1 MSVFAAGGNATSSAL
16 VAMDDE
22 LEDASARNRALAVA
36 RGGGGGSGSRGG
48 SGGGASM
55 TRASALWSMTQVY
68 AVLLLAVWG
77 YNCAATTLRATRT
90 DLSPEGMMLA
100 GGVDPS
106 VIARYNASTYGRG
119 YGSID
124 RSYDEMARWKHATR
138 YTIRGSFNAAA
149 GVSKGVARAATSSAK
164 WGFQM
169 AISAME
175 RAGMGPVI
183 DVCSMMSV
191 ATTSSIGNMMW
202 LVTFAIS
209 PIAEYALMPIYDFV
223 LDGLEPLYLY
233 FVTGTMDFFEDMT
246 FTLEQN
252 LATVLDEKV
261 LSIIRWPLHIFLN
274 PFKWP
279 QGFYE
284 AVLYP
289 TYRFCA
295 YPELFD
301 MKEQPVP
308 PIVKRTYGESCRSN
322 AWGEWTKCSVQCGV
336 GFRARVNHCGRRQ
349 FNRCVG
355 PGVIGCDGVCESG
368 LRVDC
373 NGSCGGK
380 ALLDKCGIC
389 GGNNAA
395 LGCDGKCFSGMREDT
410 VGNCCHSASI
420 TANGVCGSGEN
431 LPTHLRAAAEAARA
445 KAEASKNKPP
455 LMRRIYQK
463 MRPVLLIVFNIS
475 MTALRLL
482 SLVVH
487 VMVRTSSFVIG
498 TLFSTLTLKIIGSL
512 TAGYMIVGV
521 VDKKLQKNIGSFVR
535 EAVPFMDEK
544 PREQEKDKSPA
555 HAYLYDEK
563 PKTKKEIIEDWVLAG
578 VARLKRGSEVP
589 GSVANYVMWLIG
601 KLNAFVVYASPFVL
615 RVMRDASYVEVSRA
629 RQQAKLAEHE
639 KRTMHRQCAILAQRV
654 EEEVRTE
661 EERQLIMQEAEDARE
676 KAVNTERRAAELAA
690 RNEAELVRTATEEA
704 ATKARL
710 EAEEA
715 SAKAQ
720 VAAEEERVRREEA
733 EAKAR
738 LEAEDSER
746 RAQVAAEEERV
757 RREEAEAKARLEAED
772 SERRAQVAAEEER
785 VRREEAE
792 TKAALEALITAEE
805 ERVRREEAEAK
816 ARLEA
821 EEAERKAII
830 AAEEERV
837 RKEEAEAKARLE
849 AEEAEIKAR
858 LEAEEA
864 ERKAIIAAEE
874 ERVRK
879 EEAEAKARIE
889 AEEVELKARRE
900 EEEAALRR
908 RLEAEEAELKAHR
921 EEEERA
927 IAALREEEEQ
937 AIAVLH
943 EEEERTKSKF
953 LDDQAR
959 LEAELKARR
968 EEEEAALRARI
979 EAEEAEL
986 KARREEEEAALRARI
1001 EAEEAELKAR
1011 REEEERAIAALREE
1025 EERTKSKF
1033 LDEQAR
1039 LEAELKARR
1048 EEEERAIAAL
1058 HEKEE
1063 RTKSRLLDE
1072 QERLDAEDDAV
1083 RARLEQEKAER
1094 QRRLEAEEAE
1104 IKARI
1109 EAEEAK
1115 TRERLE
1121 AEQAERKA
1129 RLEQEEAEIKAR
1141 IEAEEAKTR
1150 ERLEAEQAE
1159 RKARLEQEEAETKAR
1174 IEAEEAK
1181 MRERLE
1187 AEQAERKARLEQEEA
1202 EIIRQR
1208 ELEEAERKA
1217 RLEQEEAEYKQRL
1230 EMEQAELQ
1238 GRLEEETR
1246 AKSRPEA
1253 VTLSHVDQLMQRTEA
1268 AKKVMLETK
1277 SRLDPQSEV
1286 IKQFEGANVGKK
1298 NALKKKSAL
1307 ESVQVHSSVLSKYFV
1322 AKSRH
1327 TLLEEELV
1335 SAVKYRDLSDEKNV
1349 DDAIRARLR
1358 EAEPLP
1364 EAIRDKFSFL
1374 LKYRARRNAIV
1385 ALSKLSVNHPDDGMR
1400 RRCFRSLNK
1409 ITRASKFGLLVVA
1422 RCEALPNALSMLN
1435 DWSVTTTTDENAP
1448 WEALELIHNLVS
1460 SRQMRAS
1467 VSLMRQLEGDTFAR
1481 CLLSILKTVPHLPAV
1496 QGMGLATL
1504 WQIVRSSGYD
1514 TALQNSLIEDGVI
1527 RHLMENREYAKQN
1540 SALARV
1546 VIGCAL
1552 SIAMDNA
1559 NAQKQ
1564 MTDKRNALP
1573 KRIVRILGIHGDI
1586 DYKGEFKPL
1595 NEWLMDNA

>member
-1 MSVFAAGGNATSSAL
+1 MSADAPMSVFAAGGNATSSAL
-16 VAMDDE
+16 VAMDDD

-164 WGFQM
+164 WGFRM

-261 LSIIRWPLHIFLN
+261 LSVIRWPLHIFLN

-336 GFRARVNHCGRRQ
+336 GFKARVNHCGRRQ

-355 PGVIGCDGVCESG
+355 SGVIGCDGVCESG

-420 TANGVCGSGEN
+420 TASGVCGSGEN
-431 LPTHLRAAAEAARA
+431 LPAHLRAAAEAARA

-463 MRPVLLIVFNIS
+463 MRPALLILFNIS

-601 KLNAFVVYASPFVL
+601 KLNAFVVYASPSVL

-629 RQQAKLAEHE
+629 RQQAKLAERE
-639 KRTMHRQCAILAQRV
+639 KRTMHRQYAILAQKV

-690 RNEAELVRTATEEA
+690 RNEAELVRTAIEEA

-720 VAAEEERVRREEA
+720 VAAEEERVRKEEA

-746 RAQVAAEEERV
+746 RAQVAAE
-757 RREEAEAKARLEAED
+757 K
-772 SERRAQVAAEEER
+772 ER

-792 TKAALEALITAEE
+792 TKAALEALIT
-805 ERVRREEAEAK
+805 
-816 ARLEA
+816 
-821 EEAERKAII
+821 
-830 AAEEERV
+830 AEEERV

-858 LEAEEA
+858 LEEEEA
-864 ERKAIIAAEE
+864 ERKAIIASEE

-908 RLEAEEAELKAHR
+908 RLEAEEAEFKAHR

-937 AIAVLH
+937 AIAALH

-953 LDDQAR
+953 LDDQAS

-979 EAEEAEL
+979 EAEEADL

-1011 REEEERAIAALREE
+1011 REEEERAIAALHEE

-1033 LDEQAR
+1033 LDDQAR

-1058 HEKEE
+1058 HEQEE
-1063 RTKSRLLDE
+1063 RTKSRLMDE
-1072 QERLDAEDDAV
+1072 QERLDAEDDVV

-1094 QRRLEAEEAE
+1094 QQRLEAEEAEIKARIEAEEAE

-1159 RKARLEQEEAETKAR
+1159 RKARLEQEEAEIKAR

-1187 AEQAERKARLEQEEA
+1187 AEQAEQKARLEQEEA

-1230 EMEQAELQ
+1230 EMEEAELQ

-1335 SAVKYRDLSDEKNV
+1335 SAVKHRDLSDEKNV

-1385 ALSKLSVNHPDDGMR
+1385 ALSKLSVNHPDDRMR

-1467 VSLMRQLEGDTFAR
+1467 ISLMRQLEGDTFAR

-1595 NEWLMDNA
+1595 NEWLMNNA

>member
-16 VAMDDE
+16 VAMDDD

-164 WGFQM
+164 WGFRM

-261 LSIIRWPLHIFLN
+261 LSVIRWPLHIFLN

-336 GFRARVNHCGRRQ
+336 GFKARVNHCGRRQ

-355 PGVIGCDGVCESG
+355 SGVIGCDGVCESG

-420 TANGVCGSGEN
+420 TASGVCGSGEN
-431 LPTHLRAAAEAARA
+431 LPAHLRAAAEAARA

-463 MRPVLLIVFNIS
+463 MRPALLILFNIS

-601 KLNAFVVYASPFVL
+601 KLNAFVVYASPSVL

-629 RQQAKLAEHE
+629 RQQAKLAERE
-639 KRTMHRQCAILAQRV
+639 KRTMHRQHAILARKV

-690 RNEAELVRTATEEA
+690 RNEAELVRTAIEEA

-720 VAAEEERVRREEA
+720 VAAEEERVRKEEA

-746 RAQVAAEEERV
+746 RAQVAAEKERV
-757 RREEAEAKARLEAED
+757 RKEG
-772 SERRAQVAAEEER
+772 
-785 VRREEAE
+785 AE
-792 TKAALEALITAEE
+792 TKAALEALIT
-805 ERVRREEAEAK
+805 
-816 ARLEA
+816 
-821 EEAERKAII
+821 
-830 AAEEERV
+830 AEEERV

-858 LEAEEA
+858 LEEEEA
-864 ERKAIIAAEE
+864 ERKAIIASEE

-908 RLEAEEAELKAHR
+908 RLEAEEAEFKAHR

-937 AIAVLH
+937 AIAALH

-953 LDDQAR
+953 LDDQAS

-979 EAEEAEL
+979 EAEEADL

-1011 REEEERAIAALREE
+1011 REEEERAIAALHEE

-1033 LDEQAR
+1033 LDDQAR

-1058 HEKEE
+1058 HEQEE
-1063 RTKSRLLDE
+1063 RTKSRLMDE
-1072 QERLDAEDDAV
+1072 QERLDAEDDVV

-1094 QRRLEAEEAE
+1094 QQRLEAEEAEIKARIEAEEAE

-1129 RLEQEEAEIKAR
+1129 RLEQEEAEF
-1141 IEAEEAKTR
+1141 
-1150 ERLEAEQAE
+1150 
-1159 RKARLEQEEAETKAR
+1159 KAR

-1187 AEQAERKARLEQEEA
+1187 AEQAEQKARLEQEEA

-1230 EMEQAELQ
+1230 EMEEAELQ

-1335 SAVKYRDLSDEKNV
+1335 SAVKHRDLSDEKNV

-1385 ALSKLSVNHPDDGMR
+1385 ALSKLSVNHPDDRMR

-1467 VSLMRQLEGDTFAR
+1467 ISLMRQLEGDTFAR

-1595 NEWLMDNA
+1595 NEWLMNNA

>member
-16 VAMDDE
+16 VAMDDD

-164 WGFQM
+164 WGFRM

-261 LSIIRWPLHIFLN
+261 LSVIRWPLHIFLN

-355 PGVIGCDGVCESG
+355 SGVIGCDGVCESG

-420 TANGVCGSGEN
+420 TASGVCGSGEN
-431 LPTHLRAAAEAARA
+431 LPAHLRAAAEAARA

-463 MRPVLLIVFNIS
+463 MRPALLILFNIS

-601 KLNAFVVYASPFVL
+601 KLNAFVVYASPSVL

-629 RQQAKLAEHE
+629 RQQAKLAERE
-639 KRTMHRQCAILAQRV
+639 KRTMHRQHAILARKV

-661 EERQLIMQEAEDARE
+661 EERQLIMQEAEEARE

-720 VAAEEERVRREEA
+720 VAAEEERVRKEEA

-746 RAQVAAEEERV
+746 RAQVAAEKERV
-757 RREEAEAKARLEAED
+757 RK
-772 SERRAQVAAEEER
+772 
-785 VRREEAE
+785 EEAE
-792 TKAALEALITAEE
+792 TKAALEALIT
-805 ERVRREEAEAK
+805 
-816 ARLEA
+816 
-821 EEAERKAII
+821 
-830 AAEEERV
+830 AEEERV

-858 LEAEEA
+858 LEEEEA
-864 ERKAIIAAEE
+864 ERKAIIASEE

-908 RLEAEEAELKAHR
+908 RLEAEEAEFKAHR

-937 AIAVLH
+937 AIAALH

-953 LDDQAR
+953 LDDQAS

-979 EAEEAEL
+979 EAEEADL

-1011 REEEERAIAALREE
+1011 REEEERAIAALHEE

-1033 LDEQAR
+1033 LDDQAR

-1058 HEKEE
+1058 HEQEE
-1063 RTKSRLLDE
+1063 RTKSRLMDE
-1072 QERLDAEDDAV
+1072 QERLDAEDDVV

-1094 QRRLEAEEAE
+1094 QQRLEAEEAEIKARIEAEEAE

-1159 RKARLEQEEAETKAR
+1159 RKARLEQEEAEIKAR

-1187 AEQAERKARLEQEEA
+1187 AEQAEQKARLEQEEA

-1230 EMEQAELQ
+1230 EMEEAELQ

-1335 SAVKYRDLSDEKNV
+1335 SAVKHRDLSDEKNV

-1385 ALSKLSVNHPDDGMR
+1385 ALSKLSVNHPDDRMR

-1467 VSLMRQLEGDTFAR
+1467 ISLMRQLEGDTFAR

-1595 NEWLMDNA
+1595 NEWLMNNA

>member
-463 MRPVLLIVFNIS
+463 MRPALLIVFNIS

-535 EAVPFMDEK
+535 EAVPFMDEN
-544 PREQEKDKSPA
+544 PREQERDKSPA

-757 RREEAEAKARLEAED
+757 RREEAE
-772 SERRAQVAAEEER
+772 
-785 VRREEAE
+785 
-792 TKAALEALITAEE
+792 TKAALEALIT
-805 ERVRREEAEAK
+805 
-816 ARLEA
+816 
-821 EEAERKAII
+821 
-830 AAEEERV
+830 AEEERV

-959 LEAELKARR
+959 L
-968 EEEEAALRARI
+968 
-979 EAEEAEL
+979 EAEL

-1467 VSLMRQLEGDTFAR
+1467 ISLMRQLEGDTFAR

>member
-1 MSVFAAGGNATSSAL
+1 
-16 VAMDDE
+16 
-22 LEDASARNRALAVA
+22 
-36 RGGGGGSGSRGG
+36 
-48 SGGGASM
+48 M

-164 WGFQM
+164 WGFRM

-261 LSIIRWPLHIFLN
+261 LSVIRWPLHIFLN

-355 PGVIGCDGVCESG
+355 SGVIGCDGVCESG

-420 TANGVCGSGEN
+420 TASGVCGSGEN
-431 LPTHLRAAAEAARA
+431 LPAHLRAAAEAARA

-463 MRPVLLIVFNIS
+463 MRPALLILFNIS

-512 TAGYMIVGV
+512 TAGYMIVEV

-601 KLNAFVVYASPFVL
+601 KLNAFVVYASPSVL

-629 RQQAKLAEHE
+629 RQQAKLAERE
-639 KRTMHRQCAILAQRV
+639 KRTMHRQHAILAQKV

-690 RNEAELVRTATEEA
+690 RNEAELVRTAIEEA

-746 RAQVAAEEERV
+746 RAQVAAEKERV
-757 RREEAEAKARLEAED
+757 RK
-772 SERRAQVAAEEER
+772 
-785 VRREEAE
+785 
-792 TKAALEALITAEE
+792 
-805 ERVRREEAEAK
+805 EEAEAK

-858 LEAEEA
+858 LEEEEA
-864 ERKAIIAAEE
+864 ERKAIIASEE

-879 EEAEAKARIE
+879 EEAEAKARIV

-908 RLEAEEAELKAHR
+908 RLEAEEAEFKAHR

-937 AIAVLH
+937 AIAALH

-953 LDDQAR
+953 LDDQAS

-979 EAEEAEL
+979 EAEEADL

-1011 REEEERAIAALREE
+1011 REEEERAIAALHEE

-1033 LDEQAR
+1033 LDDQAR

-1058 HEKEE
+1058 HEQEE
-1063 RTKSRLLDE
+1063 RTKSRLMDE
-1072 QERLDAEDDAV
+1072 QERLDAEDDVV

-1094 QRRLEAEEAE
+1094 QQRLEAEEAEIKARIEAEEAE

-1129 RLEQEEAEIKAR
+1129 RLEQEEAEIKV
-1141 IEAEEAKTR
+1141 
-1150 ERLEAEQAE
+1150 
-1159 RKARLEQEEAETKAR
+1159 R

-1187 AEQAERKARLEQEEA
+1187 AEQAEQKARLEQEEA

-1230 EMEQAELQ
+1230 EMEEAELQ

-1335 SAVKYRDLSDEKNV
+1335 SAVKHRDLSDEKNV

-1385 ALSKLSVNHPDDGMR
+1385 ALSKLSVNHPDDSMR

-1467 VSLMRQLEGDTFAR
+1467 ISLMRQLEGDTFAR

-1595 NEWLMDNA
+1595 NEWLMNNA

>member
-16 VAMDDE
+16 VAMDDD

-164 WGFQM
+164 WGFRM

-261 LSIIRWPLHIFLN
+261 LSVIRWPLHIFLN

-336 GFRARVNHCGRRQ
+336 GFKARVNHCGRRQ

-355 PGVIGCDGVCESG
+355 SGVIGCDGVCESG

-420 TANGVCGSGEN
+420 TASGVCGSGEN
-431 LPTHLRAAAEAARA
+431 LPAHLRAAAEAARA

-463 MRPVLLIVFNIS
+463 MRPALLILFNIS

-601 KLNAFVVYASPFVL
+601 KLNAFVVYASPSVL

-629 RQQAKLAEHE
+629 RQQAKLAERE
-639 KRTMHRQCAILAQRV
+639 KRTMHRQHAILARKV

-690 RNEAELVRTATEEA
+690 RNEAELVRTAIEEA

-720 VAAEEERVRREEA
+720 VAAEEERVRKEEA

-746 RAQVAAEEERV
+746 RAQVAAEKERV
-757 RREEAEAKARLEAED
+757 RKEG
-772 SERRAQVAAEEER
+772 
-785 VRREEAE
+785 AE

-805 ERVRREEAEAK
+805 ERVRKEEAEAK

-858 LEAEEA
+858 LEEEEA
-864 ERKAIIAAEE
+864 ERKAIIASEE

-908 RLEAEEAELKAHR
+908 RLEAEEAEFKAHR

-937 AIAVLH
+937 AIAALH

-953 LDDQAR
+953 LDDQAS

-979 EAEEAEL
+979 EAEEADL

-1011 REEEERAIAALREE
+1011 REEEERAIAALHEE

-1033 LDEQAR
+1033 LDDQAR

-1048 EEEERAIAAL
+1048 EEQERAIAAL
-1058 HEKEE
+1058 HEQEE
-1063 RTKSRLLDE
+1063 RTKSRLMDE
-1072 QERLDAEDDAV
+1072 QERLDAEDDVV

-1094 QRRLEAEEAE
+1094 QQRLEAEEAEIKARIEAEEAE

-1141 IEAEEAKTR
+1141 IEAEEAK
-1150 ERLEAEQAE
+1150 
-1159 RKARLEQEEAETKAR
+1159 
-1174 IEAEEAK
+1174 

-1187 AEQAERKARLEQEEA
+1187 AEQAEQKARLEQEEA

-1230 EMEQAELQ
+1230 EMEEAELQ

-1335 SAVKYRDLSDEKNV
+1335 SAVKHRDLSDEKNV

-1385 ALSKLSVNHPDDGMR
+1385 ALSKLSVNHPDDRMR

-1467 VSLMRQLEGDTFAR
+1467 ISLMRQLEGDTFAR

-1595 NEWLMDNA
+1595 NEWLMNNA

>member
-16 VAMDDE
+16 VAMDDD

-164 WGFQM
+164 WGFRM

-261 LSIIRWPLHIFLN
+261 LSVIRWPLHIFLN

-336 GFRARVNHCGRRQ
+336 GFKARVNHCGRRQ

-355 PGVIGCDGVCESG
+355 SGVIGCDGVCESG

-420 TANGVCGSGEN
+420 TASGVCGSGEN
-431 LPTHLRAAAEAARA
+431 LPAHLRAAAEAARA

-463 MRPVLLIVFNIS
+463 MRPALLILFNIS

-601 KLNAFVVYASPFVL
+601 KLNAFVVYASPSVL

-629 RQQAKLAEHE
+629 RQQAKLAERE
-639 KRTMHRQCAILAQRV
+639 KRTMHRQHAILARKV

-690 RNEAELVRTATEEA
+690 RNEAELVRTAIEEA

-757 RREEAEAKARLEAED
+757 RREEAE
-772 SERRAQVAAEEER
+772 
-785 VRREEAE
+785 
-792 TKAALEALITAEE
+792 TKAALEALIT
-805 ERVRREEAEAK
+805 
-816 ARLEA
+816 
-821 EEAERKAII
+821 
-830 AAEEERV
+830 AEEERV

-858 LEAEEA
+858 LEEEEA
-864 ERKAIIAAEE
+864 ERKAIIASEE

-908 RLEAEEAELKAHR
+908 RLEAEEAEFKAHR

-937 AIAVLH
+937 AIAALH

-968 EEEEAALRARI
+968 EEEE
-979 EAEEAEL
+979 
-986 KARREEEEAALRARI
+986 
-1001 EAEEAELKAR
+1001 
-1011 REEEERAIAALREE
+1011 
-1025 EERTKSKF
+1025 
-1033 LDEQAR
+1033 
-1039 LEAELKARR
+1039 
-1048 EEEERAIAAL
+1048 RAIAAL
-1058 HEKEE
+1058 HEQEE
-1063 RTKSRLLDE
+1063 RTKSRLMDE
-1072 QERLDAEDDAV
+1072 QERLDAEDDVV

-1094 QRRLEAEEAE
+1094 QQRLEAEEAEIKARIEAEEAE

-1141 IEAEEAKTR
+1141 IEAEEAK
-1150 ERLEAEQAE
+1150 
-1159 RKARLEQEEAETKAR
+1159 
-1174 IEAEEAK
+1174 

-1187 AEQAERKARLEQEEA
+1187 AEQAEQKARLEQEEA

-1230 EMEQAELQ
+1230 EMEEAELQ

-1335 SAVKYRDLSDEKNV
+1335 SAVKHRDLSDEKNV

-1467 VSLMRQLEGDTFAR
+1467 ISLMRQLEGDTFAR

-1595 NEWLMDNA
+1595 NEWLMNNA

>member
-1 MSVFAAGGNATSSAL
+1 MSADAPMSVFAAGGNATSSAL
-16 VAMDDE
+16 VAMDDD

-124 RSYDEMARWKHATR
+124 RSYDEIARWKHATR

-164 WGFQM
+164 WGFRM

-261 LSIIRWPLHIFLN
+261 LSVIRWPLHIFLN

-355 PGVIGCDGVCESG
+355 SGVIGCDGVCESG

-420 TANGVCGSGEN
+420 TASGVCGSGEN
-431 LPTHLRAAAEAARA
+431 LPAHLRAAAEAARA

-463 MRPVLLIVFNIS
+463 MRPALLIVFNIS

-589 GSVANYVMWLIG
+589 GSAANYVMWLIG

-715 SAKAQ
+715 SAKAR
-720 VAAEEERVRREEA
+720 VAAEEMRLREE
-733 EAKAR
+733 EAKTKAR
-738 LEAEDSER
+738 LEAEEAER
-746 RAQVAAEEERV
+746 KARVAAEEERV

-805 ERVRREEAEAK
+805 ERVRKEEAEAK

-1058 HEKEE
+1058 HEEEE

-1104 IKARI
+1104 IKAR
-1109 EAEEAK
+1109 
-1115 TRERLE
+1115 
-1121 AEQAERKA
+1121 
-1129 RLEQEEAEIKAR
+1129 LEQEEAEI
-1141 IEAEEAKTR
+1141 
-1150 ERLEAEQAE
+1150 
-1159 RKARLEQEEAETKAR
+1159 KAR

-1187 AEQAERKARLEQEEA
+1187 AEQAEQ
-1202 EIIRQR
+1202 
-1208 ELEEAERKA
+1208 KA

-1335 SAVKYRDLSDEKNV
+1335 SAVKHRDLSNEKNA
-1349 DDAIRARLR
+1349 DDAIRARLK

-1385 ALSKLSVNHPDDGMR
+1385 ALSKLSVNHPDGIMR
-1400 RRCFRSLNK
+1400 RRCFQSLNK

>member
-16 VAMDDE
+16 VAMDDD

-164 WGFQM
+164 WGFRM

-261 LSIIRWPLHIFLN
+261 LSVIRWPLHIFLN

-355 PGVIGCDGVCESG
+355 SGVIGCDGVCESG

-420 TANGVCGSGEN
+420 TASGVCGSGEN
-431 LPTHLRAAAEAARA
+431 LPAHLRAAAEAARA

-463 MRPVLLIVFNIS
+463 MRPALLILFNIS

-589 GSVANYVMWLIG
+589 GSVANYVMWLIV
-601 KLNAFVVYASPFVL
+601 KLNAFVVYASPSVL

-629 RQQAKLAEHE
+629 RQQAKLAERE
-639 KRTMHRQCAILAQRV
+639 KRTMHRQHAILARKV

-661 EERQLIMQEAEDARE
+661 EERQLIMQEAEEARE

-690 RNEAELVRTATEEA
+690 RNEAELVRTAIEEA

-720 VAAEEERVRREEA
+720 VAAEEERVRKEEA

-746 RAQVAAEEERV
+746 RAQVAAEKERV
-757 RREEAEAKARLEAED
+757 RK
-772 SERRAQVAAEEER
+772 
-785 VRREEAE
+785 EEAE
-792 TKAALEALITAEE
+792 TKAALEALIT
-805 ERVRREEAEAK
+805 
-816 ARLEA
+816 
-821 EEAERKAII
+821 
-830 AAEEERV
+830 AEEERV

-858 LEAEEA
+858 LEEEEA
-864 ERKAIIAAEE
+864 ERKAIIASEE

-908 RLEAEEAELKAHR
+908 RLEAEEAEFKAHR

-937 AIAVLH
+937 AIAALH

-953 LDDQAR
+953 LDDQAS

-979 EAEEAEL
+979 EAEEADL

-1011 REEEERAIAALREE
+1011 REEEERAIAALHEE

-1033 LDEQAR
+1033 LDDQAR

-1058 HEKEE
+1058 HEQEE
-1063 RTKSRLLDE
+1063 RTKSRLMDE
-1072 QERLDAEDDAV
+1072 QERLDAEDDVV

-1094 QRRLEAEEAE
+1094 QQRLEAEEAEIKARIEAEEAE

-1141 IEAEEAKTR
+1141 IEAEEAK
-1150 ERLEAEQAE
+1150 
-1159 RKARLEQEEAETKAR
+1159 
-1174 IEAEEAK
+1174 

-1187 AEQAERKARLEQEEA
+1187 AEQAEQKARLEQEEA

-1230 EMEQAELQ
+1230 EMEEAELQ

-1335 SAVKYRDLSDEKNV
+1335 SAVKHRDLSDEKNV

-1385 ALSKLSVNHPDDGMR
+1385 ALSKLSVNHPDDRMR

-1467 VSLMRQLEGDTFAR
+1467 ISLMRQLEGDTFAR

-1595 NEWLMDNA
+1595 NEWLMNNA

>member
-1 MSVFAAGGNATSSAL
+1 
-16 VAMDDE
+16 MDDD

-124 RSYDEMARWKHATR
+124 RSYDEVARWKHATR

-164 WGFQM
+164 WGFQI

-175 RAGMGPVI
+175 RTGMGPVI

-431 LPTHLRAAAEAARA
+431 LPAHLRAAAEAARA

-463 MRPVLLIVFNIS
+463 MRPALLIVFNIS
-475 MTALRLL
+475 MAALRLL

-639 KRTMHRQCAILAQRV
+639 KRTMHRQCAILARRV

-690 RNEAELVRTATEEA
+690 RNEAEL
-704 ATKARL
+704 
-710 EAEEA
+710 
-715 SAKAQ
+715 
-720 VAAEEERVRREEA
+720 
-733 EAKAR
+733 
-738 LEAEDSER
+738 
-746 RAQVAAEEERV
+746 
-757 RREEAEAKARLEAED
+757 
-772 SERRAQVAAEEER
+772 
-785 VRREEAE
+785 
-792 TKAALEALITAEE
+792 
-805 ERVRREEAEAK
+805 
-816 ARLEA
+816 
-821 EEAERKAII
+821 
-830 AAEEERV
+830 
-837 RKEEAEAKARLE
+837 
-849 AEEAEIKAR
+849 
-858 LEAEEA
+858 
-864 ERKAIIAAEE
+864 
-874 ERVRK
+874 
-879 EEAEAKARIE
+879 
-889 AEEVELKARRE
+889 
-900 EEEAALRR
+900 
-908 RLEAEEAELKAHR
+908 
-921 EEEERA
+921 
-927 IAALREEEEQ
+927 
-937 AIAVLH
+937 
-943 EEEERTKSKF
+943 
-953 LDDQAR
+953 
-959 LEAELKARR
+959 
-968 EEEEAALRARI
+968 
-979 EAEEAEL
+979 
-986 KARREEEEAALRARI
+986 
-1001 EAEEAELKAR
+1001 
-1011 REEEERAIAALREE
+1011 
-1025 EERTKSKF
+1025 
-1033 LDEQAR
+1033 
-1039 LEAELKARR
+1039 
-1048 EEEERAIAAL
+1048 
-1058 HEKEE
+1058 
-1063 RTKSRLLDE
+1063 
-1072 QERLDAEDDAV
+1072 
-1083 RARLEQEKAER
+1083 
-1094 QRRLEAEEAE
+1094 
-1104 IKARI
+1104 
-1109 EAEEAK
+1109 
-1115 TRERLE
+1115 
-1121 AEQAERKA
+1121 A

-1307 ESVQVHSSVLSKYFV
+1307 ESVQVHSSVLSEYFV

-1335 SAVKYRDLSDEKNV
+1335 SAVKHRDLSDEKNV
-1349 DDAIRARLR
+1349 GDAIRARLR

-1586 DYKGEFKPL
+1586 DYKGEFKLL

>member
-1 MSVFAAGGNATSSAL
+1 
-16 VAMDDE
+16 
-22 LEDASARNRALAVA
+22 
-36 RGGGGGSGSRGG
+36 
-48 SGGGASM
+48 M

-164 WGFQM
+164 WGFRM

-209 PIAEYALMPIYDFV
+209 PIAEYALMPIYDFL

-261 LSIIRWPLHIFLN
+261 LSVIRWPLHIFLN

-355 PGVIGCDGVCESG
+355 SGVIGCDGVCESG

-420 TANGVCGSGEN
+420 TASGVCGSGEN
-431 LPTHLRAAAEAARA
+431 LPAHLRAAAEAARA

-463 MRPVLLIVFNIS
+463 MRPALLILFNIS

-521 VDKKLQKNIGSFVR
+521 ADKKLQKNIGSFVR

-601 KLNAFVVYASPFVL
+601 KLNAFVVYASPSVL

-629 RQQAKLAEHE
+629 RQQAKLAERE
-639 KRTMHRQCAILAQRV
+639 KRTMHRQHAILAQKV

-738 LEAEDSER
+738 VEAEDSER

-757 RREEAEAKARLEAED
+757 RKEEAEAKARLEAED
-772 SERRAQVAAEEER
+772 SERRAQVAAEKERVRKEEAEAKARLEAEDSERRAQVAAEKER

-792 TKAALEALITAEE
+792 TKAALEALIT
-805 ERVRREEAEAK
+805 
-816 ARLEA
+816 
-821 EEAERKAII
+821 
-830 AAEEERV
+830 AEEERV

-858 LEAEEA
+858 LEEEEA
-864 ERKAIIAAEE
+864 ERKAIIASEE

-937 AIAVLH
+937 AIAALH

-953 LDDQAR
+953 LDDQAS
-959 LEAELKARR
+959 L
-968 EEEEAALRARI
+968 
-979 EAEEAEL
+979 EAEL

-1011 REEEERAIAALREE
+1011 REEEERAIAALH
-1025 EERTKSKF
+1025 
-1033 LDEQAR
+1033 EQ
-1039 LEAELKARR
+1039 
-1048 EEEERAIAAL
+1048 
-1058 HEKEE
+1058 EE
-1063 RTKSRLLDE
+1063 RTKSRLMDE
-1072 QERLDAEDDAV
+1072 QERLDAEDDVV

-1094 QRRLEAEEAE
+1094 QQRLEAEEAEIKARIEAEEAE

-1141 IEAEEAKTR
+1141 IEAEEAK
-1150 ERLEAEQAE
+1150 
-1159 RKARLEQEEAETKAR
+1159 
-1174 IEAEEAK
+1174 

-1187 AEQAERKARLEQEEA
+1187 AEQAEQKARLEQEEA

-1230 EMEQAELQ
+1230 EMEEAELQ

-1335 SAVKYRDLSDEKNV
+1335 SAVKHRDLSDEKNV

-1385 ALSKLSVNHPDDGMR
+1385 ALSKLSVNHPDDSMR

-1467 VSLMRQLEGDTFAR
+1467 ISLMRQLEGDTFAR

-1595 NEWLMDNA
+1595 NEWLMNNA

>member
-1 MSVFAAGGNATSSAL
+1 MSADAPMSVFAAGGNGTSSAL
-16 VAMDDE
+16 VAMDDD

-164 WGFQM
+164 WGFRM

-261 LSIIRWPLHIFLN
+261 LSVIRWPLHIFLN

-355 PGVIGCDGVCESG
+355 SGVIGCDGVCESG

-420 TANGVCGSGEN
+420 TASGVCGSGEN
-431 LPTHLRAAAEAARA
+431 LPAHLRAAAEAARA

-463 MRPVLLIVFNIS
+463 MRPALLILFNIS

-601 KLNAFVVYASPFVL
+601 KLNAFVVYASPSVL

-629 RQQAKLAEHE
+629 RQQAKLAERE
-639 KRTMHRQCAILAQRV
+639 KRTMHRQHAILAQKV

-690 RNEAELVRTATEEA
+690 RNEAELVRTAIEEA

-746 RAQVAAEEERV
+746 RAQVAAEKERV
-757 RREEAEAKARLEAED
+757 RKEEAEAKARLEAED
-772 SERRAQVAAEEER
+772 SERRAQVAAEKER

-805 ERVRREEAEAK
+805 ERVRKEEAEAK

-858 LEAEEA
+858 LEEEEA
-864 ERKAIIAAEE
+864 ERKAIIASEE

-908 RLEAEEAELKAHR
+908 RLEAEEAEWKAHR

-937 AIAVLH
+937 AIAALH

-953 LDDQAR
+953 LDDQAS
-959 LEAELKARR
+959 L
-968 EEEEAALRARI
+968 
-979 EAEEAEL
+979 EAEL

-1011 REEEERAIAALREE
+1011 REEEERAIAALHEE

-1033 LDEQAR
+1033 LDDQAR

-1058 HEKEE
+1058 HEQEE
-1063 RTKSRLLDE
+1063 RTKSRLMDE
-1072 QERLDAEDDAV
+1072 QERLDAEDDVV

-1094 QRRLEAEEAE
+1094 QQRLEAEEAEIKARIEAEEAE

-1141 IEAEEAKTR
+1141 IEAEEAK
-1150 ERLEAEQAE
+1150 
-1159 RKARLEQEEAETKAR
+1159 
-1174 IEAEEAK
+1174 

-1187 AEQAERKARLEQEEA
+1187 AEQAEQKARLEQEEA

-1230 EMEQAELQ
+1230 EMEEAELQ

-1335 SAVKYRDLSDEKNV
+1335 SAVKHRDLSDEKNV

-1385 ALSKLSVNHPDDGMR
+1385 ALSKLSVNHPDDSMR

-1467 VSLMRQLEGDTFAR
+1467 ISLMRQLEGDTFAR

-1595 NEWLMDNA
+1595 NEWLMNNA

>member
-16 VAMDDE
+16 VAMDDD

-164 WGFQM
+164 WGFRM

-261 LSIIRWPLHIFLN
+261 LSVIRWPLHIFLN

-355 PGVIGCDGVCESG
+355 SGVIGCDGVCESG

-420 TANGVCGSGEN
+420 TASGVCGSGEN
-431 LPTHLRAAAEAARA
+431 LPAHLRAAAEAARA

-463 MRPVLLIVFNIS
+463 MRPALLILFNIS

-601 KLNAFVVYASPFVL
+601 KLNAFVVYASPSVL

-629 RQQAKLAEHE
+629 RQQAKLAERE
-639 KRTMHRQCAILAQRV
+639 KRTMHRQHAILAQKV

-720 VAAEEERVRREEA
+720 VAAEKERVRKEEA

-746 RAQVAAEEERV
+746 RAQVAAE
-757 RREEAEAKARLEAED
+757 K
-772 SERRAQVAAEEER
+772 ER

-805 ERVRREEAEAK
+805 ERVRKEEAEAK

-858 LEAEEA
+858 LEEEEA
-864 ERKAIIAAEE
+864 ERKAIIASEE

-908 RLEAEEAELKAHR
+908 RLEAEEAEFKAHR

-937 AIAVLH
+937 AIAALH

-968 EEEEAALRARI
+968 EEEE
-979 EAEEAEL
+979 
-986 KARREEEEAALRARI
+986 
-1001 EAEEAELKAR
+1001 
-1011 REEEERAIAALREE
+1011 
-1025 EERTKSKF
+1025 
-1033 LDEQAR
+1033 
-1039 LEAELKARR
+1039 
-1048 EEEERAIAAL
+1048 RAIAAL
-1058 HEKEE
+1058 HEQEE
-1063 RTKSRLLDE
+1063 RTKSRLMDE
-1072 QERLDAEDDAV
+1072 QERLDAEDDVV

-1094 QRRLEAEEAE
+1094 QQRLEAEEAEIKARIEAEEAE

-1141 IEAEEAKTR
+1141 IEAEEAK
-1150 ERLEAEQAE
+1150 
-1159 RKARLEQEEAETKAR
+1159 
-1174 IEAEEAK
+1174 

-1187 AEQAERKARLEQEEA
+1187 AEQAEQKARLEQEEA

-1230 EMEQAELQ
+1230 EMEEAELQ

-1335 SAVKYRDLSDEKNV
+1335 SAVKHRDLSDEKNV

-1385 ALSKLSVNHPDDGMR
+1385 ALSKLSVNHPDNSMR

-1467 VSLMRQLEGDTFAR
+1467 ISLMRQLEGDTFAR

-1595 NEWLMDNA
+1595 NEWLMNNA

>member
-380 ALLDKCGIC
+380 ALLDKCSIC

-463 MRPVLLIVFNIS
+463 MRPALLIVFNIS

-535 EAVPFMDEK
+535 EAVPFMDEQ

-785 VRREEAE
+785 VRREKAE
-792 TKAALEALITAEE
+792 TKAALEALIT
-805 ERVRREEAEAK
+805 
-816 ARLEA
+816 
-821 EEAERKAII
+821 
-830 AAEEERV
+830 AEEERV

-900 EEEAALRR
+900 EEEAALRA

-1094 QRRLEAEEAE
+1094 QRRLEA
-1104 IKARI
+1104 
-1109 EAEEAK
+1109 
-1115 TRERLE
+1115 
-1121 AEQAERKA
+1121 
-1129 RLEQEEAEIKAR
+1129 EEAEIKAR

>member
-16 VAMDDE
+16 VAMDDD

-164 WGFQM
+164 WGFRM

-261 LSIIRWPLHIFLN
+261 LSVIRWPLHIFLN

-336 GFRARVNHCGRRQ
+336 GFKARVNHCGRRQ

-355 PGVIGCDGVCESG
+355 SGVIGCDGVCESG

-420 TANGVCGSGEN
+420 TASGVCGSGEN
-431 LPTHLRAAAEAARA
+431 LPAHLRAAAEAARA

-463 MRPVLLIVFNIS
+463 MRPALLILFNIS

-601 KLNAFVVYASPFVL
+601 KLNAFVVYASPSVL

-629 RQQAKLAEHE
+629 RQQAKLAERE
-639 KRTMHRQCAILAQRV
+639 KRTMHRQHAILARKV

-690 RNEAELVRTATEEA
+690 RNEAELVRTAIEEA

-757 RREEAEAKARLEAED
+757 RREEAE
-772 SERRAQVAAEEER
+772 
-785 VRREEAE
+785 
-792 TKAALEALITAEE
+792 TKAALEALIT
-805 ERVRREEAEAK
+805 
-816 ARLEA
+816 
-821 EEAERKAII
+821 
-830 AAEEERV
+830 AEEERV

-858 LEAEEA
+858 LEEEEA
-864 ERKAIIAAEE
+864 ERKAIIASEE

-889 AEEVELKARRE
+889 AEEVELKAHRE

-908 RLEAEEAELKAHR
+908 RLEAEEAEFKAHR

-937 AIAVLH
+937 AIAALHEEEERTKSKFLDDQASLEAELKARREEEERAIAALH

-968 EEEEAALRARI
+968 EEEE
-979 EAEEAEL
+979 
-986 KARREEEEAALRARI
+986 
-1001 EAEEAELKAR
+1001 
-1011 REEEERAIAALREE
+1011 
-1025 EERTKSKF
+1025 
-1033 LDEQAR
+1033 
-1039 LEAELKARR
+1039 
-1048 EEEERAIAAL
+1048 RAIAAL
-1058 HEKEE
+1058 HEQEE
-1063 RTKSRLLDE
+1063 RTKSRLMDE
-1072 QERLDAEDDAV
+1072 QERLDAEDDVV

-1094 QRRLEAEEAE
+1094 QQRLEAEEAEIKARIEAEEAE

-1141 IEAEEAKTR
+1141 IEAEEAK
-1150 ERLEAEQAE
+1150 
-1159 RKARLEQEEAETKAR
+1159 
-1174 IEAEEAK
+1174 

-1187 AEQAERKARLEQEEA
+1187 AEQAEQKARLEQEEA

-1230 EMEQAELQ
+1230 EMEEAELQ

-1335 SAVKYRDLSDEKNV
+1335 SAVKHRDLSDEKNV

-1385 ALSKLSVNHPDDGMR
+1385 ALSKLSVNHPDDRMR

-1467 VSLMRQLEGDTFAR
+1467 ISLMRQLEGDTFAR

-1595 NEWLMDNA
+1595 NEWLMNNA

>member
-1 MSVFAAGGNATSSAL
+1 MSADAPMSVFAAGGNATSSAL
-16 VAMDDE
+16 VAMDDD

-164 WGFQM
+164 WGFRM

-355 PGVIGCDGVCESG
+355 SGVIGCDGVCESG

-420 TANGVCGSGEN
+420 TASGVCGSGEN
-431 LPTHLRAAAEAARA
+431 LPAHLRAAAEAARA

-463 MRPVLLIVFNIS
+463 MRPALLIVFNIS

-601 KLNAFVVYASPFVL
+601 KLNVFVVYASPFVL

-629 RQQAKLAEHE
+629 RQQAKLAERE
-639 KRTMHRQCAILAQRV
+639 KRTMHRQNAILAQKV

-715 SAKAQ
+715 SAKARVAAEEMRLREEEAKTKARLEAEEAERKAR

-746 RAQVAAEEERV
+746 RARVAAEKERV
-757 RREEAEAKARLEAED
+757 H
-772 SERRAQVAAEEER
+772 
-785 VRREEAE
+785 REEAE

-805 ERVRREEAEAK
+805 ERVR
-816 ARLEA
+816 
-821 EEAERKAII
+821 
-830 AAEEERV
+830 
-837 RKEEAEAKARLE
+837 KEEAEAKARLE
-849 AEEAEIKAR
+849 E
-858 LEAEEA
+858 EEA

-908 RLEAEEAELKAHR
+908 RLEAEEAELKARR

-937 AIAVLH
+937 AIAALH

-953 LDDQAR
+953 LDDQAS
-959 LEAELKARR
+959 L
-968 EEEEAALRARI
+968 
-979 EAEEAEL
+979 EAEL

-1033 LDEQAR
+1033 LDEQAC

-1048 EEEERAIAAL
+1048 EEEEAALRARIEAEEAELKARREEEEAALRARLQAEEAELKARREEERAIAAL
-1058 HEKEE
+1058 REEEE

-1121 AEQAERKA
+1121 AEQAEQKA
-1129 RLEQEEAEIKAR
+1129 RLEREEAEI
-1141 IEAEEAKTR
+1141 
-1150 ERLEAEQAE
+1150 
-1159 RKARLEQEEAETKAR
+1159 KAR

-1187 AEQAERKARLEQEEA
+1187 AEQAEQ
-1202 EIIRQR
+1202 
-1208 ELEEAERKA
+1208 KA

-1230 EMEQAELQ
+1230 EMEEAELQ
-1238 GRLEEETR
+1238 GRLEEETK

-1335 SAVKYRDLSDEKNV
+1335 SAVKHRDLSDEKNV

-1448 WEALELIHNLVS
+1448 WEAFELIHNLVS

-1514 TALQNSLIEDGVI
+1514 TALQNTLIEDGVI
-1527 RHLMENREYAKQN
+1527 RHLLENREYAKQN

>member
-1 MSVFAAGGNATSSAL
+1 MSADAPMSVFAAGGNATSSAL
-16 VAMDDE
+16 VAMDDD

-164 WGFQM
+164 WGFRM

-261 LSIIRWPLHIFLN
+261 LSVIRWPLHIFLN

-355 PGVIGCDGVCESG
+355 SGVIGCDGVCESG

-420 TANGVCGSGEN
+420 TASGVCGSGEN
-431 LPTHLRAAAEAARA
+431 LPAHLRAAAEAARA

-463 MRPVLLIVFNIS
+463 MRPALLILFNIS

-601 KLNAFVVYASPFVL
+601 KLNAFVVYASPSVL

-629 RQQAKLAEHE
+629 RQQAKLAERE
-639 KRTMHRQCAILAQRV
+639 KRTMHRQHAILAQKV

-661 EERQLIMQEAEDARE
+661 EERQLIMQEAEEARE

-690 RNEAELVRTATEEA
+690 RNEAELVRTAIEEA

-720 VAAEEERVRREEA
+720 VAAEEERVRKEEA

-746 RAQVAAEEERV
+746 RAQVAAEKERV
-757 RREEAEAKARLEAED
+757 RK
-772 SERRAQVAAEEER
+772 
-785 VRREEAE
+785 EEAE
-792 TKAALEALITAEE
+792 TKAALEALIT
-805 ERVRREEAEAK
+805 
-816 ARLEA
+816 
-821 EEAERKAII
+821 
-830 AAEEERV
+830 AEEERV

-858 LEAEEA
+858 LEEEEA
-864 ERKAIIAAEE
+864 ERKAIIASEE

-908 RLEAEEAELKAHR
+908 RLEAEEAEFKAHR

-937 AIAVLH
+937 AIAALH

-953 LDDQAR
+953 LDDQAS

-979 EAEEAEL
+979 EAEEADL

-1011 REEEERAIAALREE
+1011 REEEERAIAALHEE

-1033 LDEQAR
+1033 LDDQAR

-1058 HEKEE
+1058 HEQEE
-1063 RTKSRLLDE
+1063 RTKSRLMDE
-1072 QERLDAEDDAV
+1072 QERLDAEDDVV

-1094 QRRLEAEEAE
+1094 QQRLEAEEAEIKARIEAEEAE

-1141 IEAEEAKTR
+1141 IEAEEAK
-1150 ERLEAEQAE
+1150 
-1159 RKARLEQEEAETKAR
+1159 
-1174 IEAEEAK
+1174 

-1187 AEQAERKARLEQEEA
+1187 AEQAEQKARLEQEEA

-1230 EMEQAELQ
+1230 EMEEAELQ

-1335 SAVKYRDLSDEKNV
+1335 SAVKHRDLSDEKNV

-1385 ALSKLSVNHPDDGMR
+1385 ALSKLSVNHPDDSMR

-1467 VSLMRQLEGDTFAR
+1467 ISLMRQLEGDTFAR

-1595 NEWLMDNA
+1595 NEWLMNNA

>member
-1 MSVFAAGGNATSSAL
+1 MSADAPMSVFAAGGNATSSAL
-16 VAMDDE
+16 VAMDDD

-164 WGFQM
+164 WGFRM

-261 LSIIRWPLHIFLN
+261 LSVIRWPLHIFLN

-355 PGVIGCDGVCESG
+355 SGVIGCDGVCESG

-420 TANGVCGSGEN
+420 TASGVCGSGEN
-431 LPTHLRAAAEAARA
+431 LPAHLRAAAEAARA

-463 MRPVLLIVFNIS
+463 MRPALLILFNIS

-601 KLNAFVVYASPFVL
+601 KLNAFVVYASPSVL

-629 RQQAKLAEHE
+629 RQQAKLAERE
-639 KRTMHRQCAILAQRV
+639 KRTMHRQHAILAQKV

-690 RNEAELVRTATEEA
+690 RNEAELVRTAIEEA

-720 VAAEEERVRREEA
+720 VAAEEERVRKEEA

-746 RAQVAAEEERV
+746 RAQVAAEKERV
-757 RREEAEAKARLEAED
+757 RK
-772 SERRAQVAAEEER
+772 
-785 VRREEAE
+785 EEAE
-792 TKAALEALITAEE
+792 TKAALEALIT
-805 ERVRREEAEAK
+805 
-816 ARLEA
+816 
-821 EEAERKAII
+821 
-830 AAEEERV
+830 AEEERV

-858 LEAEEA
+858 LEEEEA
-864 ERKAIIAAEE
+864 ERKAIIASEE

-908 RLEAEEAELKAHR
+908 RLEAEEAEFKAHR

-937 AIAVLH
+937 AIAALH

-953 LDDQAR
+953 LDDQAS
-959 LEAELKARR
+959 L
-968 EEEEAALRARI
+968 
-979 EAEEAEL
+979 EAEL

-1011 REEEERAIAALREE
+1011 REEEERAIAALHEE

-1033 LDEQAR
+1033 LDDQAR

-1058 HEKEE
+1058 HEQEE
-1063 RTKSRLLDE
+1063 RTKSRLMDE
-1072 QERLDAEDDAV
+1072 QERLDAEDDVV

-1094 QRRLEAEEAE
+1094 QQRLEAEEAEIKARIEAEEAE

-1141 IEAEEAKTR
+1141 IEAEEAK
-1150 ERLEAEQAE
+1150 
-1159 RKARLEQEEAETKAR
+1159 
-1174 IEAEEAK
+1174 

-1187 AEQAERKARLEQEEA
+1187 AEQAEQKARLEQEEA

-1230 EMEQAELQ
+1230 EMEEAELQ

-1335 SAVKYRDLSDEKNV
+1335 SAVKHRDLSDEKNV

-1385 ALSKLSVNHPDDGMR
+1385 ALSKLSVNHPDDSMR

-1467 VSLMRQLEGDTFAR
+1467 ISLMRQLEGDTFAR

-1595 NEWLMDNA
+1595 NEWLMNNA

>member
-16 VAMDDE
+16 VAMDDD

-164 WGFQM
+164 WGFRM

-261 LSIIRWPLHIFLN
+261 LSVIRWPLHIFLN

-355 PGVIGCDGVCESG
+355 SGVIGCDGVCESG

-420 TANGVCGSGEN
+420 TASGVCGSGEN
-431 LPTHLRAAAEAARA
+431 LPAHLRAAAEAARA

-463 MRPVLLIVFNIS
+463 MRPALLILFNIS

-601 KLNAFVVYASPFVL
+601 KLNVFVVYASPFVL

-629 RQQAKLAEHE
+629 RQQAKLAERE
-639 KRTMHRQCAILAQRV
+639 KRTMHRQHAILAQKV

-738 LEAEDSER
+738 VEAEDSER
-746 RAQVAAEEERV
+746 RAQVAAE
-757 RREEAEAKARLEAED
+757 K
-772 SERRAQVAAEEER
+772 ER

-805 ERVRREEAEAK
+805 ERVRKEEAEAK

-858 LEAEEA
+858 LEEEEA
-864 ERKAIIAAEE
+864 ERKAIIASEE

-937 AIAVLH
+937 AIAALH

-968 EEEEAALRARI
+968 EEEE
-979 EAEEAEL
+979 
-986 KARREEEEAALRARI
+986 
-1001 EAEEAELKAR
+1001 
-1011 REEEERAIAALREE
+1011 
-1025 EERTKSKF
+1025 
-1033 LDEQAR
+1033 
-1039 LEAELKARR
+1039 
-1048 EEEERAIAAL
+1048 RAIAAL
-1058 HEKEE
+1058 HEQEE
-1063 RTKSRLLDE
+1063 RTKSRLMDE
-1072 QERLDAEDDAV
+1072 QERLDAEDDVV

-1094 QRRLEAEEAE
+1094 QQRLEAEEAEIKARIEAEEAE

-1141 IEAEEAKTR
+1141 IEAEEAK
-1150 ERLEAEQAE
+1150 
-1159 RKARLEQEEAETKAR
+1159 
-1174 IEAEEAK
+1174 

-1187 AEQAERKARLEQEEA
+1187 AEQAEQKARLEQEEA

-1230 EMEQAELQ
+1230 EMEEAELQ

-1335 SAVKYRDLSDEKNV
+1335 SAVKHRDLSDEKNV

-1385 ALSKLSVNHPDDGMR
+1385 ALSKLSVNHPDDSMR

-1467 VSLMRQLEGDTFAR
+1467 ISLMRQLEGDTFAR

-1595 NEWLMDNA
+1595 NEWLMNNA

>member
-544 PREQEKDKSPA
+544 PREQERDKSPA

-757 RREEAEAKARLEAED
+757 RREEAE
-772 SERRAQVAAEEER
+772 
-785 VRREEAE
+785 

-959 LEAELKARR
+959 L
-968 EEEEAALRARI
+968 
-979 EAEEAEL
+979 EAEL

>member
-1 MSVFAAGGNATSSAL
+1 MSADAPMSVFAAGGNATSSAL
-16 VAMDDE
+16 VAMDDD

-149 GVSKGVARAATSSAK
+149 SVSKGVSRAATSSAK
-164 WGFQM
+164 WGFRM

-261 LSIIRWPLHIFLN
+261 LSVIRWPLHIFLN

-355 PGVIGCDGVCESG
+355 SGVIGCDGVCESG

-420 TANGVCGSGEN
+420 TASGVCGSGEN
-431 LPTHLRAAAEAARA
+431 LPAHLRAAAEAARA

-463 MRPVLLIVFNIS
+463 MRPALLILFNIS

-601 KLNAFVVYASPFVL
+601 KLNAFVVYASPSVL

-629 RQQAKLAEHE
+629 RQQAKLAERE
-639 KRTMHRQCAILAQRV
+639 KRTMHRQHAILARKV

-690 RNEAELVRTATEEA
+690 RNEAELVRTAIEEA

-738 LEAEDSER
+738 LEAE
-746 RAQVAAEEERV
+746 
-757 RREEAEAKARLEAED
+757 EAEIKARLEE
-772 SERRAQVAAEEER
+772 
-785 VRREEAE
+785 
-792 TKAALEALITAEE
+792 
-805 ERVRREEAEAK
+805 
-816 ARLEA
+816 

-830 AAEEERV
+830 AS
-837 RKEEAEAKARLE
+837 
-849 AEEAEIKAR
+849 
-858 LEAEEA
+858 
-864 ERKAIIAAEE
+864 EE

-889 AEEVELKARRE
+889 AEEV
-900 EEEAALRR
+900 
-908 RLEAEEAELKAHR
+908 
-921 EEEERA
+921 
-927 IAALREEEEQ
+927 
-937 AIAVLH
+937 
-943 EEEERTKSKF
+943 
-953 LDDQAR
+953 
-959 LEAELKARR
+959 
-968 EEEEAALRARI
+968 
-979 EAEEAEL
+979 EL

-1011 REEEERAIAALREE
+1011 REEEERAIAALHEE

-1033 LDEQAR
+1033 LDDQAR

-1058 HEKEE
+1058 HEQEE
-1063 RTKSRLLDE
+1063 RTKSRLMDE
-1072 QERLDAEDDAV
+1072 QERLDAEDDVV

-1094 QRRLEAEEAE
+1094 QQRLEAEEAE

-1109 EAEEAK
+1109 EA
-1115 TRERLE
+1115 
-1121 AEQAERKA
+1121 
-1129 RLEQEEAEIKAR
+1129 EEAEIKAR

-1187 AEQAERKARLEQEEA
+1187 AEQAEQKARLEQEEA

-1230 EMEQAELQ
+1230 EMEEAELQ

-1335 SAVKYRDLSDEKNV
+1335 SAVKHRDLSDEKNV

-1467 VSLMRQLEGDTFAR
+1467 ISLMRQLEGDTFAR

-1595 NEWLMDNA
+1595 NEWLMNNA

>member
-16 VAMDDE
+16 VAMDDD

-164 WGFQM
+164 WGFRM

-261 LSIIRWPLHIFLN
+261 LSVIRWPLHIFLN

-355 PGVIGCDGVCESG
+355 SGVIGCDGVCESG

-420 TANGVCGSGEN
+420 TASGVCGSGEN
-431 LPTHLRAAAEAARA
+431 LPAHLRAAAEAARA

-463 MRPVLLIVFNIS
+463 MRPALLILFNIS

-601 KLNAFVVYASPFVL
+601 KLNAFVVYASPSVL

-629 RQQAKLAEHE
+629 RQQAKLAERE
-639 KRTMHRQCAILAQRV
+639 KRTMHRQHAILAQKV

-661 EERQLIMQEAEDARE
+661 EERQLIMQEAEEARE

-690 RNEAELVRTATEEA
+690 RNEAELVRTAIEEA

-746 RAQVAAEEERV
+746 RAQVAAEKERV
-757 RREEAEAKARLEAED
+757 RK
-772 SERRAQVAAEEER
+772 
-785 VRREEAE
+785 
-792 TKAALEALITAEE
+792 
-805 ERVRREEAEAK
+805 EEAEAK

-858 LEAEEA
+858 LEEEEA
-864 ERKAIIAAEE
+864 ERKAIIASEE

-908 RLEAEEAELKAHR
+908 RLEAEEAEFKAHR

-937 AIAVLH
+937 AIAALH

-953 LDDQAR
+953 LDDQAS

-979 EAEEAEL
+979 EAEEADL

-1011 REEEERAIAALREE
+1011 REEEERAIAALHEE

-1033 LDEQAR
+1033 LDDQAR

-1058 HEKEE
+1058 HEQEE
-1063 RTKSRLLDE
+1063 RTKSRLMDE
-1072 QERLDAEDDAV
+1072 QERLDAEDDVV

-1094 QRRLEAEEAE
+1094 QQRLEAEEAEIKARIEAEEAE

-1141 IEAEEAKTR
+1141 IEAEEAK
-1150 ERLEAEQAE
+1150 
-1159 RKARLEQEEAETKAR
+1159 
-1174 IEAEEAK
+1174 

-1187 AEQAERKARLEQEEA
+1187 AEQAEQKARLEQEEA

-1230 EMEQAELQ
+1230 EMEEAELQ

-1335 SAVKYRDLSDEKNV
+1335 SAVKHRDLSDEKNV

-1385 ALSKLSVNHPDDGMR
+1385 ALSKLSVNHPDDSMR

-1467 VSLMRQLEGDTFAR
+1467 ISLMRQLEGDTFAR

-1595 NEWLMDNA
+1595 NEWLMNNA

>member
-16 VAMDDE
+16 VAMDDD

-420 TANGVCGSGEN
+420 TASGVCGSGEN
-431 LPTHLRAAAEAARA
+431 LPAHLRAAAEAARA

-463 MRPVLLIVFNIS
+463 MRPALLIVFNIS

-589 GSVANYVMWLIG
+589 GSAANYVMWLIG

-757 RREEAEAKARLEAED
+757 RREEAE
-772 SERRAQVAAEEER
+772 
-785 VRREEAE
+785 
-792 TKAALEALITAEE
+792 TKAALEALIT
-805 ERVRREEAEAK
+805 
-816 ARLEA
+816 
-821 EEAERKAII
+821 
-830 AAEEERV
+830 AEEERV

-986 KARREEEEAALRARI
+986 KARREEEE
-1001 EAEEAELKAR
+1001 
-1011 REEEERAIAALREE
+1011 RAIAALREE

-1058 HEKEE
+1058 HEEEE

-1109 EAEEAK
+1109 EAEEA
-1115 TRERLE
+1115 
-1121 AEQAERKA
+1121 
-1129 RLEQEEAEIKAR
+1129 EIKAR

-1159 RKARLEQEEAETKAR
+1159 RKARLEQEEAEIKAR

>member
-16 VAMDDE
+16 VAMDDD

-463 MRPVLLIVFNIS
+463 MRPALLIVFNIS

-535 EAVPFMDEK
+535 EAVPFMDEN
-544 PREQEKDKSPA
+544 PREQERDKSPA

-639 KRTMHRQCAILAQRV
+639 KRTMHRQNAILAQRV

-757 RREEAEAKARLEAED
+757 RREEAE
-772 SERRAQVAAEEER
+772 
-785 VRREEAE
+785 

-805 ERVRREEAEAK
+805 ERVRKEEAEAK

-986 KARREEEEAALRARI
+986 KARREEEE
-1001 EAEEAELKAR
+1001 
-1011 REEEERAIAALREE
+1011 RAIAALREE

-1109 EAEEAK
+1109 EAEEA
-1115 TRERLE
+1115 
-1121 AEQAERKA
+1121 
-1129 RLEQEEAEIKAR
+1129 EIKAR

-1150 ERLEAEQAE
+1150 ERLEAEQ
-1159 RKARLEQEEAETKAR
+1159 
-1174 IEAEEAK
+1174 
-1181 MRERLE
+1181 
-1187 AEQAERKARLEQEEA
+1187 
-1202 EIIRQR
+1202 
-1208 ELEEAERKA
+1208 AERKA

-1467 VSLMRQLEGDTFAR
+1467 ISLMRQLEGDTFAR

>member
-16 VAMDDE
+16 VAMDDD

-164 WGFQM
+164 WGFRM

-261 LSIIRWPLHIFLN
+261 LSVIRWPLHIFLN

-355 PGVIGCDGVCESG
+355 SGVIGCDGVCESG

-420 TANGVCGSGEN
+420 TASGVCGSGEN
-431 LPTHLRAAAEAARA
+431 LPAHLRAAAEAARA

-463 MRPVLLIVFNIS
+463 MRPALLILFNIS

-601 KLNAFVVYASPFVL
+601 KLNAFVVYASPSVL

-629 RQQAKLAEHE
+629 RQQAKLAERE
-639 KRTMHRQCAILAQRV
+639 KRTMHRQHAILAQKV

-720 VAAEEERVRREEA
+720 VAAEKERVRKEEA

-746 RAQVAAEEERV
+746 RAQVAAE
-757 RREEAEAKARLEAED
+757 K
-772 SERRAQVAAEEER
+772 ER

-805 ERVRREEAEAK
+805 ERVRKEEAEAK

-858 LEAEEA
+858 LEEEEA
-864 ERKAIIAAEE
+864 ERKAIIASEE

-908 RLEAEEAELKAHR
+908 RLEAEEAEFKAHR

-937 AIAVLH
+937 AIAALH

-953 LDDQAR
+953 LDDQAS

-979 EAEEAEL
+979 EAEEADL

-1011 REEEERAIAALREE
+1011 REEEERAIAALHEE

-1033 LDEQAR
+1033 LDDQAR

-1058 HEKEE
+1058 HEQEE
-1063 RTKSRLLDE
+1063 RTKSRLMDE
-1072 QERLDAEDDAV
+1072 QERLDAEDDVV

-1094 QRRLEAEEAE
+1094 QQRLEAEEAEIKARIEAEEAE

-1121 AEQAERKA
+1121 AEQAE
-1129 RLEQEEAEIKAR
+1129 Q
-1141 IEAEEAKTR
+1141 
-1150 ERLEAEQAE
+1150 
-1159 RKARLEQEEAETKAR
+1159 
-1174 IEAEEAK
+1174 
-1181 MRERLE
+1181 
-1187 AEQAERKARLEQEEA
+1187 KARLEQEEA

-1230 EMEQAELQ
+1230 EMEEAELQ

-1335 SAVKYRDLSDEKNV
+1335 SAVKHRDLSDEKNV

-1385 ALSKLSVNHPDDGMR
+1385 ALSKLSVNHPDNSMR

-1467 VSLMRQLEGDTFAR
+1467 ISLMRQLEGDTFAR

-1595 NEWLMDNA
+1595 NEWLMNNA

>member
-380 ALLDKCGIC
+380 ALLDKCSIC

-463 MRPVLLIVFNIS
+463 MRPALLIVFNIS

-535 EAVPFMDEK
+535 EAVPFMDEQ

-757 RREEAEAKARLEAED
+757 RREEAE
-772 SERRAQVAAEEER
+772 
-785 VRREEAE
+785 
-792 TKAALEALITAEE
+792 TKAALEALIT
-805 ERVRREEAEAK
+805 
-816 ARLEA
+816 
-821 EEAERKAII
+821 
-830 AAEEERV
+830 AEEERV

-986 KARREEEEAALRARI
+986 KARREEEE
-1001 EAEEAELKAR
+1001 
-1011 REEEERAIAALREE
+1011 RAIAALREE

-1094 QRRLEAEEAE
+1094 QRRLEA
-1104 IKARI
+1104 
-1109 EAEEAK
+1109 
-1115 TRERLE
+1115 
-1121 AEQAERKA
+1121 
-1129 RLEQEEAEIKAR
+1129 EEAEIKAR

>member
-380 ALLDKCGIC
+380 ALLDKCSIC

-463 MRPVLLIVFNIS
+463 MRPALLIVFNIS

-535 EAVPFMDEK
+535 EAVPFMDEQ

-578 VARLKRGSEVP
+578 VVRLKRGSEVP

-757 RREEAEAKARLEAED
+757 RREEAE
-772 SERRAQVAAEEER
+772 
-785 VRREEAE
+785 
-792 TKAALEALITAEE
+792 TKAALEALIT
-805 ERVRREEAEAK
+805 
-816 ARLEA
+816 
-821 EEAERKAII
+821 
-830 AAEEERV
+830 AEEERV

-879 EEAEAKARIE
+879 EEAEAKARID

-900 EEEAALRR
+900 EEEAALRA

-959 LEAELKARR
+959 L
-968 EEEEAALRARI
+968 
-979 EAEEAEL
+979 
-986 KARREEEEAALRARI
+986 
-1001 EAEEAELKAR
+1001 EAELKAR

-1115 TRERLE
+1115 T
-1121 AEQAERKA
+1121 
-1129 RLEQEEAEIKAR
+1129 
-1141 IEAEEAKTR
+1141 
-1150 ERLEAEQAE
+1150 
-1159 RKARLEQEEAETKAR
+1159 
-1174 IEAEEAK
+1174 
-1181 MRERLE
+1181 RERLE

>member
-1 MSVFAAGGNATSSAL
+1 MSADAPMSVFAAGGNATSSAL
-16 VAMDDE
+16 VAMDDD

-124 RSYDEMARWKHATR
+124 RSYDEIARWKHATR

-261 LSIIRWPLHIFLN
+261 LSVIRWPLHIFLN

-355 PGVIGCDGVCESG
+355 SGVIGCDGVCESG

-463 MRPVLLIVFNIS
+463 MRPALLIVFNIS

-535 EAVPFMDEK
+535 EAVPFMDEQ

-629 RQQAKLAEHE
+629 RQQAKLAERE
-639 KRTMHRQCAILAQRV
+639 KRTMHRQNAILAQKV

-757 RREEAEAKARLEAED
+757 RREEAE
-772 SERRAQVAAEEER
+772 
-785 VRREEAE
+785 
-792 TKAALEALITAEE
+792 TKAALEALIT
-805 ERVRREEAEAK
+805 
-816 ARLEA
+816 
-821 EEAERKAII
+821 
-830 AAEEERV
+830 AEEERV

-900 EEEAALRR
+900 EEEAALR
-908 RLEAEEAELKAHR
+908 
-921 EEEERA
+921 
-927 IAALREEEEQ
+927 
-937 AIAVLH
+937 
-943 EEEERTKSKF
+943 
-953 LDDQAR
+953 
-959 LEAELKARR
+959 
-968 EEEEAALRARI
+968 
-979 EAEEAEL
+979 
-986 KARREEEEAALRARI
+986 ARI

-1011 REEEERAIAALREE
+1011 REEEERAVAALREE

-1129 RLEQEEAEIKAR
+1129 RLEQEEAEI
-1141 IEAEEAKTR
+1141 
-1150 ERLEAEQAE
+1150 
-1159 RKARLEQEEAETKAR
+1159 
-1174 IEAEEAK
+1174 
-1181 MRERLE
+1181 
-1187 AEQAERKARLEQEEA
+1187 
-1202 EIIRQR
+1202 IRQR

-1230 EMEQAELQ
+1230 EMEEAELQ
-1238 GRLEEETR
+1238 GRLEEETK

-1595 NEWLMDNA
+1595 NEWLMSNA

>member
-1 MSVFAAGGNATSSAL
+1 
-16 VAMDDE
+16 
-22 LEDASARNRALAVA
+22 
-36 RGGGGGSGSRGG
+36 
-48 SGGGASM
+48 M

-149 GVSKGVARAATSSAK
+149 SVSKGVSRAATSSAK
-164 WGFQM
+164 WGFRM

-261 LSIIRWPLHIFLN
+261 LSVIRWPLHIFLN

-355 PGVIGCDGVCESG
+355 SGVIGCDGVCESG

-420 TANGVCGSGEN
+420 TASGVCGSGEN
-431 LPTHLRAAAEAARA
+431 LPAHLRAAAEAARA

-463 MRPVLLIVFNIS
+463 MRPALLILFNIS

-601 KLNAFVVYASPFVL
+601 KLNAFVVYASPSVL

-629 RQQAKLAEHE
+629 RQQAKLAERE
-639 KRTMHRQCAILAQRV
+639 KRTMHRQHAILARKV

-690 RNEAELVRTATEEA
+690 RNEAELVRTAIEEA

-738 LEAEDSER
+738 LEAE
-746 RAQVAAEEERV
+746 
-757 RREEAEAKARLEAED
+757 EAEIKARLEE
-772 SERRAQVAAEEER
+772 
-785 VRREEAE
+785 
-792 TKAALEALITAEE
+792 
-805 ERVRREEAEAK
+805 
-816 ARLEA
+816 

-830 AAEEERV
+830 AS
-837 RKEEAEAKARLE
+837 
-849 AEEAEIKAR
+849 
-858 LEAEEA
+858 
-864 ERKAIIAAEE
+864 EE

-908 RLEAEEAELKAHR
+908 RLEAEEAEFKAHR

-937 AIAVLH
+937 AIAALH

-953 LDDQAR
+953 LDDQAS

-979 EAEEAEL
+979 EAEEADL

-1011 REEEERAIAALREE
+1011 REEEERAIAALHEE

-1033 LDEQAR
+1033 LDDQAR

-1058 HEKEE
+1058 HEQEE
-1063 RTKSRLLDE
+1063 RTKSRLMDE
-1072 QERLDAEDDAV
+1072 QERLDAEDDVV

-1094 QRRLEAEEAE
+1094 QQRLEAEEAEIKARIEAEEAE

-1129 RLEQEEAEIKAR
+1129 RLEQEEAEI
-1141 IEAEEAKTR
+1141 
-1150 ERLEAEQAE
+1150 
-1159 RKARLEQEEAETKAR
+1159 KAR

-1230 EMEQAELQ
+1230 EMEEAELQ

-1335 SAVKYRDLSDEKNV
+1335 SAVKHRDLSDEKNV

-1467 VSLMRQLEGDTFAR
+1467 ISLMRQLEGDTFAR

-1595 NEWLMDNA
+1595 NEWLMNNA

>member
-1 MSVFAAGGNATSSAL
+1 MSADAPMSVFAAGGNATSSAL
-16 VAMDDE
+16 VAMDDD
-22 LEDASARNRALAVA
+22 LEDANARNRALAVA

-124 RSYDEMARWKHATR
+124 RSYDEIARWKHATR

-164 WGFQM
+164 WGFRM

-261 LSIIRWPLHIFLN
+261 LSVIRWPLHIFLN

-336 GFRARVNHCGRRQ
+336 GFKARVNHCGRRQ

-355 PGVIGCDGVCESG
+355 SGVIGCDGVCESG

-420 TANGVCGSGEN
+420 TASGVCGSGEN
-431 LPTHLRAAAEAARA
+431 LPAHLRAAAEAARA

-463 MRPVLLIVFNIS
+463 MRPALLIVFNIS

-629 RQQAKLAEHE
+629 RQQAKLAERE
-639 KRTMHRQCAILAQRV
+639 KRTMHRQHAILAQKV

-746 RAQVAAEEERV
+746 RARVAAEKERV
-757 RREEAEAKARLEAED
+757 H
-772 SERRAQVAAEEER
+772 
-785 VRREEAE
+785 REEAE

-805 ERVRREEAEAK
+805 ERVR
-816 ARLEA
+816 
-821 EEAERKAII
+821 
-830 AAEEERV
+830 
-837 RKEEAEAKARLE
+837 KEEAEAKARLE
-849 AEEAEIKAR
+849 E
-858 LEAEEA
+858 EEA

-908 RLEAEEAELKAHR
+908 RLEAEEAELKARR

-937 AIAVLH
+937 AIAALH
-943 EEEERTKSKF
+943 EE
-953 LDDQAR
+953 
-959 LEAELKARR
+959 
-968 EEEEAALRARI
+968 
-979 EAEEAEL
+979 
-986 KARREEEEAALRARI
+986 
-1001 EAEEAELKAR
+1001 
-1011 REEEERAIAALREE
+1011 
-1025 EERTKSKF
+1025 
-1033 LDEQAR
+1033 
-1039 LEAELKARR
+1039 
-1048 EEEERAIAAL
+1048 
-1058 HEKEE
+1058 EE

-1129 RLEQEEAEIKAR
+1129 RLEQEEAE
-1141 IEAEEAKTR
+1141 
-1150 ERLEAEQAE
+1150 
-1159 RKARLEQEEAETKAR
+1159 
-1174 IEAEEAK
+1174 
-1181 MRERLE
+1181 
-1187 AEQAERKARLEQEEA
+1187 
-1202 EIIRQR
+1202 
-1208 ELEEAERKA
+1208 
-1217 RLEQEEAEYKQRL
+1217 YKQRL
-1230 EMEQAELQ
+1230 EMEEAELQ
-1238 GRLEEETR
+1238 GRLEEETK

-1307 ESVQVHSSVLSKYFV
+1307 ESVQVHSSVLSEYFV

-1335 SAVKYRDLSDEKNV
+1335 SAVKHRDLSDEKNV

-1374 LKYRARRNAIV
+1374 LKYRARRNVIV
-1385 ALSKLSVNHPDDGMR
+1385 ALSKLSVNHPDGIMR

-1448 WEALELIHNLVS
+1448 WEAFELIHNLVS

-1514 TALQNSLIEDGVI
+1514 TALQNTLIEDGVI

-1595 NEWLMDNA
+1595 NEWLMNNA

>member
-1 MSVFAAGGNATSSAL
+1 MSADAPMSVFAAGGNATSSAL

-463 MRPVLLIVFNIS
+463 MRPALLIVFNIS

-535 EAVPFMDEK
+535 EAVPFMDEN
-544 PREQEKDKSPA
+544 PREQERDKSPA

-757 RREEAEAKARLEAED
+757 RREEAE
-772 SERRAQVAAEEER
+772 
-785 VRREEAE
+785 
-792 TKAALEALITAEE
+792 TKAALEALIT
-805 ERVRREEAEAK
+805 
-816 ARLEA
+816 
-821 EEAERKAII
+821 
-830 AAEEERV
+830 AEEERV

-986 KARREEEEAALRARI
+986 KARREEEE
-1001 EAEEAELKAR
+1001 
-1011 REEEERAIAALREE
+1011 RAIAALREE

-1115 TRERLE
+1115 T
-1121 AEQAERKA
+1121 
-1129 RLEQEEAEIKAR
+1129 
-1141 IEAEEAKTR
+1141 
-1150 ERLEAEQAE
+1150 
-1159 RKARLEQEEAETKAR
+1159 
-1174 IEAEEAK
+1174 
-1181 MRERLE
+1181 RERLE

-1467 VSLMRQLEGDTFAR
+1467 ISLMRQLEGDTFAR

>member
-16 VAMDDE
+16 VAMDDD

-164 WGFQM
+164 WGFRM

-261 LSIIRWPLHIFLN
+261 LSVIRWPLHIFLN

-355 PGVIGCDGVCESG
+355 SGVIGCDGVCESG

-420 TANGVCGSGEN
+420 TASGVCGSGEN
-431 LPTHLRAAAEAARA
+431 LPAHLRAAAEAARA

-463 MRPVLLIVFNIS
+463 MRPALLILFNIS

-601 KLNAFVVYASPFVL
+601 KLNAFVVYASPSVL

-629 RQQAKLAEHE
+629 RQQAKLAERE
-639 KRTMHRQCAILAQRV
+639 KRTMHRQHAILAQKV

-720 VAAEEERVRREEA
+720 VAAEKERVRKEEA

-746 RAQVAAEEERV
+746 RAQVAAE
-757 RREEAEAKARLEAED
+757 K
-772 SERRAQVAAEEER
+772 ER

-792 TKAALEALITAEE
+792 TKAALEALIT
-805 ERVRREEAEAK
+805 
-816 ARLEA
+816 
-821 EEAERKAII
+821 
-830 AAEEERV
+830 AEEERV

-858 LEAEEA
+858 LEEEEA
-864 ERKAIIAAEE
+864 ERKAIIASEE

-908 RLEAEEAELKAHR
+908 RLEAEEAEFKAHR

-937 AIAVLH
+937 AIAALH

-953 LDDQAR
+953 LDDQAS
-959 LEAELKARR
+959 L
-968 EEEEAALRARI
+968 
-979 EAEEAEL
+979 EAEL

-1011 REEEERAIAALREE
+1011 REEEERAIAALHEE

-1033 LDEQAR
+1033 LDDQAR

-1058 HEKEE
+1058 HEQEE
-1063 RTKSRLLDE
+1063 RTKSRLMDE
-1072 QERLDAEDDAV
+1072 QERLDAEDDVV

-1094 QRRLEAEEAE
+1094 QQRLEAEEAEIKARIEAEEAE

-1141 IEAEEAKTR
+1141 IEAEEAK
-1150 ERLEAEQAE
+1150 
-1159 RKARLEQEEAETKAR
+1159 
-1174 IEAEEAK
+1174 

-1187 AEQAERKARLEQEEA
+1187 AEQAEQKARLEQEEA

-1230 EMEQAELQ
+1230 EMEEAELQ

-1335 SAVKYRDLSDEKNV
+1335 SAVKHRDLSDEKNV

-1385 ALSKLSVNHPDDGMR
+1385 ALSKLSVNHPDNSMR

-1467 VSLMRQLEGDTFAR
+1467 ISLMRQLEGDTFAR

-1595 NEWLMDNA
+1595 NEWLMNNA

>member
-16 VAMDDE
+16 VAMDDD

-164 WGFQM
+164 WGFRM

-463 MRPVLLIVFNIS
+463 MRPALLIVFNIS

-589 GSVANYVMWLIG
+589 GSAANYVMWLIG

-757 RREEAEAKARLEAED
+757 RREEAE
-772 SERRAQVAAEEER
+772 
-785 VRREEAE
+785 
-792 TKAALEALITAEE
+792 TKAALEALIT
-805 ERVRREEAEAK
+805 
-816 ARLEA
+816 
-821 EEAERKAII
+821 
-830 AAEEERV
+830 AEEERV

-986 KARREEEEAALRARI
+986 KARREEEE
-1001 EAEEAELKAR
+1001 
-1011 REEEERAIAALREE
+1011 RAIAALREE

-1109 EAEEAK
+1109 EA
-1115 TRERLE
+1115 
-1121 AEQAERKA
+1121 
-1129 RLEQEEAEIKAR
+1129 EEAEIKAR

>member
-1 MSVFAAGGNATSSAL
+1 
-16 VAMDDE
+16 
-22 LEDASARNRALAVA
+22 
-36 RGGGGGSGSRGG
+36 
-48 SGGGASM
+48 
-55 TRASALWSMTQVY
+55 
-68 AVLLLAVWG
+68 
-77 YNCAATTLRATRT
+77 
-90 DLSPEGMMLA
+90 
-100 GGVDPS
+100 
-106 VIARYNASTYGRG
+106 
-119 YGSID
+119 
-124 RSYDEMARWKHATR
+124 
-138 YTIRGSFNAAA
+138 
-149 GVSKGVARAATSSAK
+149 
-164 WGFQM
+164 
-169 AISAME
+169 
-175 RAGMGPVI
+175 
-183 DVCSMMSV
+183 
-191 ATTSSIGNMMW
+191 
-202 LVTFAIS
+202 
-209 PIAEYALMPIYDFV
+209 
-223 LDGLEPLYLY
+223 
-233 FVTGTMDFFEDMT
+233 
-246 FTLEQN
+246 
-252 LATVLDEKV
+252 
-261 LSIIRWPLHIFLN
+261 
-274 PFKWP
+274 
-279 QGFYE
+279 
-284 AVLYP
+284 
-289 TYRFCA
+289 
-295 YPELFD
+295 
-301 MKEQPVP
+301 
-308 PIVKRTYGESCRSN
+308 
-322 AWGEWTKCSVQCGV
+322 
-336 GFRARVNHCGRRQ
+336 
-349 FNRCVG
+349 
-355 PGVIGCDGVCESG
+355 
-368 LRVDC
+368 
-373 NGSCGGK
+373 
-380 ALLDKCGIC
+380 
-389 GGNNAA
+389 
-395 LGCDGKCFSGMREDT
+395 
-410 VGNCCHSASI
+410 
-420 TANGVCGSGEN
+420 
-431 LPTHLRAAAEAARA
+431 
-445 KAEASKNKPP
+445 
-455 LMRRIYQK
+455 
-463 MRPVLLIVFNIS
+463 
-475 MTALRLL
+475 
-482 SLVVH
+482 
-487 VMVRTSSFVIG
+487 
-498 TLFSTLTLKIIGSL
+498 
-512 TAGYMIVGV
+512 
-521 VDKKLQKNIGSFVR
+521 
-535 EAVPFMDEK
+535 
-544 PREQEKDKSPA
+544 
-555 HAYLYDEK
+555 
-563 PKTKKEIIEDWVLAG
+563 
-578 VARLKRGSEVP
+578 
-589 GSVANYVMWLIG
+589 
-601 KLNAFVVYASPFVL
+601 
-615 RVMRDASYVEVSRA
+615 
-629 RQQAKLAEHE
+629 
-639 KRTMHRQCAILAQRV
+639 
-654 EEEVRTE
+654 
-661 EERQLIMQEAEDARE
+661 
-676 KAVNTERRAAELAA
+676 
-690 RNEAELVRTATEEA
+690 
-704 ATKARL
+704 
-710 EAEEA
+710 
-715 SAKAQ
+715 
-720 VAAEEERVRREEA
+720 
-733 EAKAR
+733 
-738 LEAEDSER
+738 
-746 RAQVAAEEERV
+746 
-757 RREEAEAKARLEAED
+757 
-772 SERRAQVAAEEER
+772 
-785 VRREEAE
+785 
-792 TKAALEALITAEE
+792 
-805 ERVRREEAEAK
+805 
-816 ARLEA
+816 
-821 EEAERKAII
+821 
-830 AAEEERV
+830 
-837 RKEEAEAKARLE
+837 
-849 AEEAEIKAR
+849 
-858 LEAEEA
+858 
-864 ERKAIIAAEE
+864 
-874 ERVRK
+874 VRK

-900 EEEAALRR
+900 EEEAALRA

-959 LEAELKARR
+959 L
-968 EEEEAALRARI
+968 
-979 EAEEAEL
+979 EAEL

-1094 QRRLEAEEAE
+1094 QRRLEA
-1104 IKARI
+1104 
-1109 EAEEAK
+1109 
-1115 TRERLE
+1115 
-1121 AEQAERKA
+1121 
-1129 RLEQEEAEIKAR
+1129 EEAEIKAR

-1573 KRIVRILGIHGDI
+1573 KRIHGDI
-1586 DYKGEFKPL
+1586 DYKGQFKPL

>member
-1 MSVFAAGGNATSSAL
+1 M
-16 VAMDDE
+16 
-22 LEDASARNRALAVA
+22 
-36 RGGGGGSGSRGG
+36 
-48 SGGGASM
+48 
-55 TRASALWSMTQVY
+55 
-68 AVLLLAVWG
+68 
-77 YNCAATTLRATRT
+77 
-90 DLSPEGMMLA
+90 
-100 GGVDPS
+100 
-106 VIARYNASTYGRG
+106 
-119 YGSID
+119 
-124 RSYDEMARWKHATR
+124 
-138 YTIRGSFNAAA
+138 
-149 GVSKGVARAATSSAK
+149 
-164 WGFQM
+164 
-169 AISAME
+169 
-175 RAGMGPVI
+175 
-183 DVCSMMSV
+183 
-191 ATTSSIGNMMW
+191 
-202 LVTFAIS
+202 
-209 PIAEYALMPIYDFV
+209 
-223 LDGLEPLYLY
+223 
-233 FVTGTMDFFEDMT
+233 
-246 FTLEQN
+246 
-252 LATVLDEKV
+252 
-261 LSIIRWPLHIFLN
+261 
-274 PFKWP
+274 
-279 QGFYE
+279 
-284 AVLYP
+284 
-289 TYRFCA
+289 
-295 YPELFD
+295 
-301 MKEQPVP
+301 
-308 PIVKRTYGESCRSN
+308 
-322 AWGEWTKCSVQCGV
+322 
-336 GFRARVNHCGRRQ
+336 
-349 FNRCVG
+349 
-355 PGVIGCDGVCESG
+355 
-368 LRVDC
+368 
-373 NGSCGGK
+373 
-380 ALLDKCGIC
+380 
-389 GGNNAA
+389 
-395 LGCDGKCFSGMREDT
+395 
-410 VGNCCHSASI
+410 
-420 TANGVCGSGEN
+420 
-431 LPTHLRAAAEAARA
+431 
-445 KAEASKNKPP
+445 
-455 LMRRIYQK
+455 
-463 MRPVLLIVFNIS
+463 
-475 MTALRLL
+475 
-482 SLVVH
+482 
-487 VMVRTSSFVIG
+487 
-498 TLFSTLTLKIIGSL
+498 
-512 TAGYMIVGV
+512 
-521 VDKKLQKNIGSFVR
+521 
-535 EAVPFMDEK
+535 
-544 PREQEKDKSPA
+544 
-555 HAYLYDEK
+555 
-563 PKTKKEIIEDWVLAG
+563 
-578 VARLKRGSEVP
+578 
-589 GSVANYVMWLIG
+589 
-601 KLNAFVVYASPFVL
+601 
-615 RVMRDASYVEVSRA
+615 
-629 RQQAKLAEHE
+629 
-639 KRTMHRQCAILAQRV
+639 
-654 EEEVRTE
+654 
-661 EERQLIMQEAEDARE
+661 
-676 KAVNTERRAAELAA
+676 
-690 RNEAELVRTATEEA
+690 
-704 ATKARL
+704 
-710 EAEEA
+710 
-715 SAKAQ
+715 
-720 VAAEEERVRREEA
+720 
-733 EAKAR
+733 
-738 LEAEDSER
+738 
-746 RAQVAAEEERV
+746 
-757 RREEAEAKARLEAED
+757 
-772 SERRAQVAAEEER
+772 
-785 VRREEAE
+785 
-792 TKAALEALITAEE
+792 
-805 ERVRREEAEAK
+805 
-816 ARLEA
+816 
-821 EEAERKAII
+821 
-830 AAEEERV
+830 
-837 RKEEAEAKARLE
+837 
-849 AEEAEIKAR
+849 
-858 LEAEEA
+858 
-864 ERKAIIAAEE
+864 
-874 ERVRK
+874 
-879 EEAEAKARIE
+879 
-889 AEEVELKARRE
+889 
-900 EEEAALRR
+900 
-908 RLEAEEAELKAHR
+908 
-921 EEEERA
+921 
-927 IAALREEEEQ
+927 
-937 AIAVLH
+937 
-943 EEEERTKSKF
+943 
-953 LDDQAR
+953 
-959 LEAELKARR
+959 EAELKARR

-1094 QRRLEAEEAE
+1094 QRRLEAEEAEIKARIEAEEAE

-1467 VSLMRQLEGDTFAR
+1467 ISLMRQLEGDTFAR

-1504 WQIVRSSGYD
+1504 VANRAKFRLRHRTSEFPHRGRRDS
-1514 TALQNSLIEDGVI
+1514 ASDGKQ
-1527 RHLMENREYAKQN
+1527 EYAKQN

-1564 MTDKRNALP
+1564 MTDKKAALP
-1573 KRIVRILGIHGDI
+1573 KRASLEFWAYTETSITRANSNLSTNGSWITRDRRASLAENNNHCNLRTRCRFRRRMFLRESARAEKMASLPRARDRLLDAPSNPSRAIKSHDAVRARRVRRARPPRRRARPPRRRRHTFVFVHRVSDRRPTARGRRRPRGRRR
-1586 DYKGEFKPL
+1586 GRR
-1595 NEWLMDNA
+1595 